1 MPFSWS
7 ANVHCPFTTAPT
19 PTSRMLSGHGH
30 CSPQHPLPTLTPI
43 VWSTLPIELAT
54 QTLLHVSFSS
64 HADAHALC
72 LISSTMHRAV
82 LPALYH
88 NLLLCHAAQFPAFI
102 SPFTTSTIQHLSRCS
117 SSPQAGNTKARF
129 PIHTF
134 TPALPSLRFARSHA
148 YLHLTELSLQT
159 VTLPLFGANP
169 MCLPRRQHWN
179 M

>member
-1 MPFSWS
+1 
-7 ANVHCPFTTAPT
+7 
-19 PTSRMLSGHGH
+19 MLLGHEH
-30 CSPQHPLPTLTPI
+30 CSPQHSLPTLTPT

-64 HADAHALC
+64 HVDAHALC
-72 LISSTMHRAV
+72 LISSTVRRAV
-82 LPALYH
+82 LRALYH
-88 NLLLCHAAQFPAFI
+88 NLLLCHTAQFHAFI

-117 SSPQAGNTKARF
+117 SSSQDSNTKARF

-134 TPALPSLRFARSHA
+134 TPAFPSLGFAHSHA

-159 VTLPLFGANP
+159 VPLPLFGANP